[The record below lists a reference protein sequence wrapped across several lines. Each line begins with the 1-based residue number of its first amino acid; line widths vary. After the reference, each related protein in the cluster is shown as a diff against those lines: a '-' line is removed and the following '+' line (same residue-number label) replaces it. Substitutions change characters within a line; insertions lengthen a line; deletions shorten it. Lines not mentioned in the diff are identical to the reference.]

1 MQKVHFWWSLK
12 RLILTRK
19 VMRYSNE
26 PIKYIIVALLFT
38 FEHGGF
44 NVLYR

>member
-1 MQKVHFWWSLK
+1 MQKVHFQWLLK
-12 RLILTRK
+12 HLILTRN
-19 VMRYSNE
+19 VTRYSNE
-26 PIKYIIVALLFT
+26 LIKYIIVALLFT